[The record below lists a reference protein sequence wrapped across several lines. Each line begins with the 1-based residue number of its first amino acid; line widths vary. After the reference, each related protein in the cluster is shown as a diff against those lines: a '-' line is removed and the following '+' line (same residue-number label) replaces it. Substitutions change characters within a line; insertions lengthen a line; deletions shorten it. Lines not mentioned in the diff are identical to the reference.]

1 MNCGVTPVAKL
12 NMKNCVRCH
21 KIFLSVIGETICP
34 ECRVMEQT
42 MEEQVKD
49 YVRDHPGIT
58 IRQLIDET
66 GVPDKII
73 WRMVRQGEFEN
84 ASGLEVQYPC
94 GRCGKMIKSGAYCE
108 ECAVKL
114 KQEAKKFAD
123 SMKMRARKNEQ
134 ATTIRGGS
142 KKTYSNTMYDEINN
156 ARN

>member
-1 MNCGVTPVAKL
+1 
-12 NMKNCVRCH
+12 
-21 KIFLSVIGETICP
+21 
-34 ECRVMEQT
+34 

-66 GVPDKII
+66 GVPDKLI

-94 GRCGKMIKSGAYCE
+94 GRCGKMIKKGAYCE

-114 KQEAKKFAD
+114 KMEAKKFAD
-123 SMKMRARKNEQ
+123 SMKMRARKSEKNT
-134 ATTIRGGS
+134 ATTIRGGAQ
-142 KKTYSNTMYDEINN
+142 KTYSNTMYNEIDE
-156 ARN
+156 AR

>member
-1 MNCGVTPVAKL
+1 
-12 NMKNCVRCH
+12 MKNCVRCH

-42 MEEQVKD
+42 MEEHVKD

-66 GVPDKII
+66 GAPDKLI
-73 WRMVRQGEFEN
+73 WRMVRQGQFEN

-94 GRCGKMIKSGAYCE
+94 GRCGKLIKTGAYCE

-123 SMKMRARKNEQ
+123 AMKMRTRSADKGG
-134 ATTIRGGS
+134 TTIRGGTQ
-142 KKTYSNTMYDEINN
+142 KTYSKTMYNEIEDS
-156 ARN
+156 RN